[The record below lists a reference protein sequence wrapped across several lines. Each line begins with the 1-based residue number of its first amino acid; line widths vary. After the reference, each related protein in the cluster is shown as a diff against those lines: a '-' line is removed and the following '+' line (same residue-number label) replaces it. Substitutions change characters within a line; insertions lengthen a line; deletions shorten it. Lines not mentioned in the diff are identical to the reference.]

1 MLKIRE
7 ITTAS
12 DKKAIQVVRRE
23 NHKTF
28 IVKHIG
34 SVGNEE
40 EKKKLI
46 ELANSFIISY
56 LQLTPLFPE
65 IFGLEQKKY
74 HLVAVENLIFTK
86 TYHTFAY
93 EFLSY
98 FYDLNGF
105 GKIDN
110 QFLKDLSIIRIIE
123 PVSKLKSIELLG
135 EYFGKKYSSISV
147 YKRLLQI
154 ISLSSDI
161 QNKAVY
167 YAKKYLHFNFT
178 LVFYDV
184 TTLYFET
191 DKDDKFRKYGYS
203 KDGKPNQPQILI
215 ALVVNT
221 DGYPIAVEMF
231 EGNKFEGHTI
241 IPVILAFKRQ
251 YKIKNLTVVADAAM
265 LSLDNLTALKN
276 NNINYIV
283 AARLSSL
290 PKELMEKISKKLN
303 KKEDIYFRKETDNG
317 ILLCDY
323 SQKRASKDKSDR
335 LKQIAKAKKQIENSK
350 TQPKK
355 PRFLKEVK
363 KSKYALNEEL
373 IKVDELVDGI
383 KGYYTNL
390 KGVRARLII
399 QRYHD
404 LWKIEK
410 AFRMTKSDLLA
421 RPIYHF
427 KKQNIKAHVL
437 IVFISLCVSKSIELL
452 SRLSI
457 QKVKQSIWKILDI
470 EFKDKLTDK
479 SFIKRMDISKN
490 KIVLFLSKLKTKK
503 VLKV

>member
-12 DKKAIQVVRRE
+12 GKKAIQVVRRE

-34 SVGNEE
+34 SAGNEE

-46 ELANSFIISY
+46 ELANSFIISN
-56 LQLTPLFPE
+56 LQLMPLFPE

-105 GKIDN
+105 GKINN
-110 QFLKDLSIIRIIE
+110 QFLKDLSIIRVIE
-123 PVSKLKSIELLG
+123 PVSKLRSIELLD

-147 YKRLLQI
+147 YKRLFQI
-154 ISLSSDI
+154 TSLSSDI

-303 KKEDIYFRKETDNG
+303 KKEGIYFRKETDNG

-335 LKQIAKAKKQIENSK
+335 LKQIAKAKKQIENSNTK
-350 TQPKK
+350 LKK
-355 PRFLKEVK
+355 SRFLKEVK
-363 KSKYALNEEL
+363 KSKYTLNEEL
-373 IKVDELVDGI
+373 IKIDELVDGI

-427 KKQNIKAHVL
+427 KKQNIKAHIL
-437 IVFISLCVSKSIELL
+437 IVFISLCISKSIELL
-452 SRLSI
+452 SGLSV

-470 EFKDKLTDK
+470 EFKDKLTDE